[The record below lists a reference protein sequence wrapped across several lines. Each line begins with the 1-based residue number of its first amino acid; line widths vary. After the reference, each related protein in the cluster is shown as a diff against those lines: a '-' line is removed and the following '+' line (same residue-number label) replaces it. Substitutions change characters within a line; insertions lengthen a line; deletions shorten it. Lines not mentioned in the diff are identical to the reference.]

1 MFLSNDGQANMA
13 QLRLPDSKNLM
24 IQGSDLMILKV
35 LEGYKARTK
44 LFLDNDIDMV
54 TKWQR

>member
-1 MFLSNDGQANMA
+1 MA